1 MDGGPPRFPQDFSCP
16 VVLRIP
22 LGSSSIFGYGVIT
35 LFDRTFQILSPNRL
49 DTITRSYNPSVH
61 APRFGL
67 FPVRSP
73 LLGESHVDFYS
84 WGYLDVSIL
93 PVSLLLHYFIHAGVT
108 EVKSPCWVLPF
119 GNPRIKACLQLPEA
133 FRSLPRPSSPFRCLG
148 IHLVSGLL
156 HATISPC

>member
-1 MDGGPPRFPQDFSCP
+1 MDGGPPGFPQDFSCP

-22 LGSSSIFGYGVIT
+22 LGPCSIFGYGVIT
-35 LFDRTFQILSPNRL
+35 LFDWTFQIHSPNRHGA
-49 DTITRSYNPSVH
+49 TARSYNPGVH
-61 APRFGL
+61 ALRFGL

-73 LLGESHVDFYS
+73 LLRESHVDFFS

-93 PVSLLLHYFIHAGVT
+93 PVSLQPHYFIHAVVT

-148 IHLVSGLL
+148 IHHWPLF
-156 HATISPC
+156 A